1 MANIVCPCLQNADFL
16 HEVMRFSRDENIRF
30 LFILILDFYL
40 LGASRDG
47 AVVRAIACHQCD
59 PGSLYC
65 APSGVS
71 QGNPVFS
78 SPQKSTS
85 DLILFV

>member
-40 LGASRDG
+40 LRASRDEG
-47 AVVRAIACHQCD
+47 ANGGTQLSVN
-59 PGSLYC
+59 Y
-65 APSGVS
+65 
-71 QGNPVFS
+71 
-78 SPQKSTS
+78 
-85 DLILFV
+85 